1 MQILVSSAVSSM
13 APRPCK
19 YVKGGNVKS
28 GTAAQFHS
36 SQNASPRVMS
46 ATAAFGMRLTKR
58 LQGGVLLLG
67 SLLTL
72 VISGGIVLSI
82 FCVIMHFHLAV

>member
-1 MQILVSSAVSSM
+1 M

-36 SQNASPRVMS
+36 SQKANPRMMS
-46 ATAAFGMRLTKR
+46 AAAAFGMRLTKC
-58 LQGGVLLLG
+58 LQGFWRLFV
-67 SLLTL
+67 SSFAL
-72 VISGGIVLSI
+72 VVAGAIVLSV
-82 FCVIMHFHLAV
+82 FCVMMHFHLSV

>member
-1 MQILVSSAVSSM
+1 M

-36 SQNASPRVMS
+36 SQKASPRVMS
-46 ATAAFGMRLTKR
+46 AAAAFGIRLAKC
-58 LQGGVLLLG
+58 LQGRLLLLG
-67 SLLTL
+67 SSL
-72 VISGGIVLSI
+72 VLVVVGGISLSI
-82 FCVIMHFHLAV
+82 FYVIVHFHLVV